1 MKRVIFYRILIN
13 VFWQTQNAVEG
24 RSRVFLNVHH
34 RISDKRGTLKRKED
48 VLYLKP
54 GGGLKPEHS
63 SKSTIPARPEKRRSI
78 SPGIH
83 VHSLYVTRSRHAIV
97 TNLTEIIHSGT
108 AVFDEYL
115 LFVYIF
121 FTHVQILCF
130 LPCFLCKSYIMPLC
144 NVY

>member
-54 GGGLKPEHS
+54 GGFK
-63 SKSTIPARPEKRRSI
+63 ARAFWHIYYRR
-78 SPGIH
+78 GD
-83 VHSLYVTRSRHAIV
+83 L
-97 TNLTEIIHSGT
+97 
-108 AVFDEYL
+108 FL
-115 LFVYIF
+115 LVYMY
-121 FTHVQILCF
+121 THC
-130 LPCFLCKSYIMPLC
+130 M
-144 NVY
+144 

>member
-54 GGGLKPEHS
+54 GGFK
-63 SKSTIPARPEKRRSI
+63 ARAFWHI
-78 SPGIH
+78 
-83 VHSLYVTRSRHAIV
+83 YYTCNVTRSRHAIV

>member
-54 GGGLKPEHS
+54 GGFK
-63 SKSTIPARPEKRRSI
+63 ARAFWHIYYTKRRSI

-97 TNLTEIIHSGT
+97 TNLTEITQSGT

>member
-54 GGGLKPEHS
+54 GGFK
-63 SKSTIPARPEKRRSI
+63 ARAFWHIYYTEEEIYFSWYTCTLIVCDAI
-78 SPGIH
+78 SPCN
-83 VHSLYVTRSRHAIV
+83 RH
-97 TNLTEIIHSGT
+97 
-108 AVFDEYL
+108 
-115 LFVYIF
+115 
-121 FTHVQILCF
+121 
-130 LPCFLCKSYIMPLC
+130 
-144 NVY
+144 

>member
-54 GGGLKPEHS
+54 GGFK
-63 SKSTIPARPEKRRSI
+63 ARAFWQIYYTCTSREEEIYFSWYTCTLIVCDAI
-78 SPGIH
+78 SPCN
-83 VHSLYVTRSRHAIV
+83 RH
-97 TNLTEIIHSGT
+97 
-108 AVFDEYL
+108 
-115 LFVYIF
+115 
-121 FTHVQILCF
+121 
-130 LPCFLCKSYIMPLC
+130 
-144 NVY
+144 

>member
-54 GGGLKPEHS
+54 GGFK
-63 SKSTIPARPEKRRSI
+63 ARALEKRRSI

-97 TNLTEIIHSGT
+97 TNLTEITQSGT

-144 NVY
+144 KLY

>member
-54 GGGLKPEHS
+54 GGFK
-63 SKSTIPARPEKRRSI
+63 ARAFWQKRRSI

>member
-54 GGGLKPEHS
+54 GGLKPEHS
-63 SKSTIPARPEKRRSI
+63 GISTIPARPEKRRSI

-97 TNLTEIIHSGT
+97 TNLTEITHSGT

>member
-54 GGGLKPEHS
+54 GGFK
-63 SKSTIPARPEKRRSI
+63 ARAFWHIYYTCTSRD
-78 SPGIH
+78 

-97 TNLTEIIHSGT
+97 TNLTEIIHPGT